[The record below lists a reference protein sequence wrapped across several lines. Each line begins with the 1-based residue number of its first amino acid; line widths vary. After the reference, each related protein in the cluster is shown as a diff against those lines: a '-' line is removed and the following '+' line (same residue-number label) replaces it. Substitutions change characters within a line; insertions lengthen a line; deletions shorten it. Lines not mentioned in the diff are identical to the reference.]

1 MRPEDLRGRRAR
13 AGITVARLAELSGI
27 SESTIGRIENG
38 YTGATARTLRQL
50 ERALSGEQEACR
62 ELLEAAKAV
71 LQVYQQRTDAPDWLI
86 HEMAALL
93 GAVQNFEARG

>member
-62 ELLEAAKAV
+62 ELLEAAKEVSAT
-71 LQVYQQRTDAPDWLI
+71 LRRGRFISLADRLDEAI
-86 HEMAALL
+86 R
-93 GAVQNFEARG
+93 NFEARQ